1 MLFSEI
7 AYTRV
12 QGGECRFRHLQCQL
26 RHFILLSATVML
38 NPDGQLFVLYT
49 RPVFHQL
56 DQTIRGHVFC
66 SFLALVPRKEL
77 ERRLEKTEHRFEW
90 ADIKQD
96 LRPSRNLPSKK
107 ITKTCS
113 TNCQPRKLRQDI
125 PDRRSC
131 AAAND
136 S

>member
-49 RPVFHQL
+49 RPVFHLL
-56 DQTIRGHVFC
+56 DQTILGHVFC

-77 ERRLEKTEHRFEW
+77 ERRLKKTVHRLVMGRYQ
-90 ADIKQD
+90 A
-96 LRPSRNLPSKK
+96 RPQALQEFTIEEN
-107 ITKTCS
+107 I
-113 TNCQPRKLRQDI
+113 
-125 PDRRSC
+125 
-131 AAAND
+131 
-136 S
+136 